1 MSFGPWSTRK
11 SSCLTIDPSGPPRGA
26 AVAAMIRHL
35 GHGGWWQWAVAWACI
50 APAVQAQ
57 LPQPKLDWVF
67 PPGGQRGAKV
77 EVTVGGA
84 DLDEGQEIIFS
95 HPGIVGRQRRS
106 AADEFYADGQP
117 IVNAFTVEIAADV
130 PPGLYDAQVAGRH
143 GVSTTRI
150 FQVSGVEEVV
160 ENGSNHVFEQA
171 QPLKVASVA
180 SGRTDAELDDV
191 YSIELKEGDD
201 LTCEALA
208 QRIDSQAQ
216 IWLEVGRPDGAPL
229 IVPQRLV
236 GRDPLVHFKAPT
248 AGKYRL
254 RVHDALYR
262 GGEAFFYRLGIRQ
275 QGAAH
280 YAMPPAVVPG
290 AEAEIALFDASAGAK
305 LTATPLRTVRVTA
318 PAGAVAGAGVSY
330 SLTALPREAD
340 VERFTYLPADAPAG
354 SDPIW
359 IGIAGAQVQAEQE
372 PNNAAAKA
380 QRIGPGE
387 VAGRFFPSGDAD
399 WFEFQ
404 PDAAGEWV
412 FEVFSQRL
420 GLATDAQLIL
430 SRVKKDH
437 AGSETLEQV
446 AEADNGDARPAL
458 PGCSTMT
465 DDPYL
470 RVALEKDVVYRMLV
484 RDQNSLSRAEAGN
497 VYRLAV
503 RRPRP
508 DFHLLAAPLS
518 PWNTGPEIPL
528 RWPFVVR
535 AGGALVVPVVA
546 IRQDRFAGDIV
557 VSAEGLPAGLSCEP
571 VTIRNDKSEANLVVL
586 ADAGAK
592 PWVGAIHVTGTS
604 KNGETQLQRE
614 AVPTS
619 LVTDTATAKFERS
632 RLNHRL
638 VLAVAP
644 EVAPV
649 SLRWSKSSLE
659 APQGDVVKGK
669 LAIAIRAELKGL
681 LAAVPIGL
689 PEGVTAKFVVSDDKQ
704 SAELELTVGNK
715 VAVGVY
721 DFLLAAK
728 PKVLYRNNP
737 EAAARASDDQAR
749 IAMLVAGFKAGREK
763 LVAATGSGAAAESPE
778 VKQLVDQIVR
788 GEAALKEATERAAKL
803 AAAAPPTERQC
814 DVFTSMATLHVI
826 EKAKQ

>member
-1 MSFGPWSTRK
+1 MMR
-11 SSCLTIDPSGPPRGA
+11 LL
-26 AVAAMIRHL
+26 V
-35 GHGGWWQWAVAWACI
+35 HGSWWQWAVAWACI
-50 APAVQAQ
+50 APATQAQ
-57 LPQPKLDWVF
+57 LPQPKLDCVF
-67 PPGGQRGAKV
+67 PPGGPRGAKV
-77 EVTVGGA
+77 QVTIGGP
-84 DLDEGQEIIFS
+84 DLDEGREIIFS

-106 AADEFYADGQP
+106 APDEFYADGRP
-117 IVNAFTVEIAADV
+117 IVNAFTVEIAVDV

-160 ENGSNHVFEQA
+160 DNGSNHVNEHA
-171 QPLKVASVA
+171 QPLKVGSVA

-191 YSIELKEGDD
+191 YSIELKEGDE
-201 LTCEALA
+201 LTCEAWA
-208 QRIDSQAQ
+208 QRIDSHAQ

-236 GRDPLVHFKAPT
+236 GRDPLVQFKAPA
-248 AGKYRL
+248 AGKHLL

-275 QGAAH
+275 QRAAD

-290 AEAEIALFDASAGAK
+290 VETEIALFDASAGAK
-305 LTATPLRTVRVTA
+305 LEVAPLRKVRVTV
-318 PAGAVAGAGVSY
+318 PTSAVAGTGMSY

-340 VERFTYLPADAPAG
+340 VERLAHLPADSLAG
-354 SDPIW
+354 ADPIW
-359 IGIAGAQVQAEQE
+359 IGIARAQVQAEQE
-372 PNNAAAKA
+372 PNNVMAKA

-387 VAGRFFPSGDAD
+387 IAGRFSPSGDAD

-412 FEVFSQRL
+412 FEVISQRL
-420 GLATDAQLIL
+420 GLATDVQLVL
-430 SRVKKDH
+430 SRVKKDK
-437 AGSETLEQV
+437 AGSETMEQV
-446 AEADNGDARPAL
+446 AEADNGDARPAR
-458 PGCSTMT
+458 PGCNTTT

-470 RVALEKDVVYRMLV
+470 RVALEKDVLYRILV
-484 RDQNSLSRAEAGN
+484 RDQNSLSRAEAHN

-508 DFHLLAAPLS
+508 DFHLLAAPSS

-546 IRQDRFAGDIV
+546 IRQDRFAEDII

-586 ADAGAK
+586 ADAAAK
-592 PWVGAIHVTGTS
+592 PWVGAILFTGAS
-604 KNGETQLQRE
+604 KSGETQLRRE

-644 EVAPV
+644 EAAPV
-649 SLRWSKSSLE
+649 SLRWSKRSLE
-659 APQGDVVKGK
+659 APQGGVAKGK
-669 LAIAIRAELKGL
+669 LTIAIRAELKDS
-681 LAAVPIGL
+681 LAVAAIGL
-689 PEGVTAKFVVSDDKQ
+689 PDGVTAKFVVSDDKQ
-704 SAELELTVGNK
+704 SAELELTVGEK
-715 VAVGVY
+715 VAVGGY

-728 PKVLYRNNP
+728 PKMLYRNNP
-737 EAAARASDDQAR
+737 EAAARASDDRAR
-749 IAMLVAGFKAGREK
+749 IATLVAGFKTAREK
-763 LVAATGSGAAAESPE
+763 LVAATGGGAAAESPE
-778 VKQLVDQIVR
+778 IKQLADRVVR
-788 GEAALKEATERAAKL
+788 GEAALKEATEREAKL
-803 AAAAPPTERQC
+803 TAASQPAERQC
-814 DVFTSMATLHVI
+814 DVFTSIATLHVI
-826 EKAKQ
+826 KKVKQ